1 MVIETLLKSVP
12 AKRQEYLAG
21 FIVALLRLFR
31 DLNFVYMEINPLVMT
46 DDGKITPLDM
56 AAKIDETAHFL
67 NAAQWGSIEFPAPF
81 GRPEFPEELF
91 IKKLDQGSGSSL
103 KLTIL
108 NQHGRVWT
116 MVAGGGA
123 SVVYADTISDLGFG
137 AELANYGEYS
147 GAPTLQE
154 TYDYARTIFSLMCR
168 HKDPRGKILIIGG
181 GIANFTDVAAT
192 FTGIQKAMKQYRDE
206 LIEANVDIWVRRAGP
221 NYQEG
226 LKNMRATGDALGL
239 SIHLYGPETHITAV
253 VPLALGL
260 RSAADYPEFDAA
272 LDDRNMMQ
280 ATKRSDGD
288 DASPPVQAPTTVS
301 TSSHAVSDM
310 TPETRSIVYGL
321 QTGAVQGMLDFDFMC
336 NRSRP
341 SVACMVFPFNGNHYM
356 KLYWGT
362 DEALIP
368 VYTTIAEAVAKHT
381 DATVMINFASF
392 RSVYETVEDTLKF
405 SQQIKTIAIIAEGVP
420 ESQTRQIIKAAAD
433 KGVGLIGPATVGGIK
448 PGCFRIGN
456 TGGMLDNIIMSKLYR
471 PGSVAYVSKSGGM
484 SNELNNIIARNSD
497 GVYEGVAIGGDRY
510 PGSLFLDHLLR
521 YNDNPEVKM
530 MVLLG
535 EVGGIDEY
543 AVAEALKSGRITKPL
558 VSWVMGTCASIFPY
572 EVQFGHAGAMARGD
586 LETAAAKNTA
596 MASAGAH
603 VPRSFD
609 AIGEKMYEVYSGLVS
624 NGTIIPKPEPP
635 VPKIPMD
642 YIWAKRLGLI
652 RKPANFISSISDD
665 RGDELSYAS
674 VPISEAISSD
684 IGVGGVLSLL
694 WFRRRLPAYATKFIE
709 MVLMVS
715 ADHGPAVSGAHNTI
729 VAARAGKDLVSALAS
744 GLLTIGPRFGGA
756 LDEAA
761 EMFMSAVDAG
771 EDAASFV
778 TSMRKKNKL
787 IMGIGH
793 KIRTLQNPDMRVAL
807 VMEYAKK
814 NFPRTPVLDFAL
826 AVEQVTTKKKATL
839 ILNVDGCIAACFVDL
854 LRDCGAFD
862 RAEADELIAN
872 GCLNGLFVTGRTIG
886 FIGHFIDQKRL
897 KQGLYRYFIYLPSL
911 ILLSI
916 LYFKCAVPPCLK
928 CPEPSER
935 HSVQQ
940 YSSLAHSLILLPYT
954 QASLG

>member
-381 DATVMINFASF
+381 DATIMINFASF

-471 PGSVAYVSKSGGM
+471 PGSVAYVSKSG
-484 SNELNNIIARNSD
+484 
-497 GVYEGVAIGGDRY
+497 
-510 PGSLFLDHLLR
+510 
-521 YNDNPEVKM
+521 
-530 MVLLG
+530 
-535 EVGGIDEY
+535 
-543 AVAEALKSGRITKPL
+543 
-558 VSWVMGTCASIFPY
+558 
-572 EVQFGHAGAMARGD
+572 
-586 LETAAAKNTA
+586 
-596 MASAGAH
+596 
-603 VPRSFD
+603 
-609 AIGEKMYEVYSGLVS
+609 
-624 NGTIIPKPEPP
+624 
-635 VPKIPMD
+635 
-642 YIWAKRLGLI
+642 
-652 RKPANFISSISDD
+652 
-665 RGDELSYAS
+665 
-674 VPISEAISSD
+674 
-684 IGVGGVLSLL
+684 
-694 WFRRRLPAYATKFIE
+694 
-709 MVLMVS
+709 
-715 ADHGPAVSGAHNTI
+715 
-729 VAARAGKDLVSALAS
+729 
-744 GLLTIGPRFGGA
+744 
-756 LDEAA
+756 
-761 EMFMSAVDAG
+761 
-771 EDAASFV
+771 
-778 TSMRKKNKL
+778 
-787 IMGIGH
+787 
-793 KIRTLQNPDMRVAL
+793 
-807 VMEYAKK
+807 
-814 NFPRTPVLDFAL
+814 
-826 AVEQVTTKKKATL
+826 
-839 ILNVDGCIAACFVDL
+839 
-854 LRDCGAFD
+854 
-862 RAEADELIAN
+862 
-872 GCLNGLFVTGRTIG
+872 
-886 FIGHFIDQKRL
+886 
-897 KQGLYRYFIYLPSL
+897 
-911 ILLSI
+911 
-916 LYFKCAVPPCLK
+916 
-928 CPEPSER
+928 
-935 HSVQQ
+935 
-940 YSSLAHSLILLPYT
+940 
-954 QASLG
+954 

>member
-1 MVIETLLKSVP
+1 MVVEALLQQVP
-12 AKRQEYLAG
+12 KARQEYLAG
-21 FIVALLRLFR
+21 FIVALLKLFR

-46 DDGKITPLDM
+46 DDGHITPLDM

-67 NAAQWGSIEFPAPF
+67 NAAQWGHIEFPAPF
-81 GRPEFPEELF
+81 GRPEFPEEVF

-108 NQHGRVWT
+108 NQYGRVWT

-206 LIEANVDIWVRRAGP
+206 LLEAKVDIWVRRAGP

-226 LKNMRATGDALGL
+226 LKNMRITGDLLGL
-239 SIHLYGPETHITAV
+239 PIHLYGPETHITAV

-260 RSAADYPEFDAA
+260 RSAEDYPEFDAA

-280 ATKRSDGD
+280 ATKRSDGEEPP
-288 DASPPVQAPTTVS
+288 SPIKSPVAVS
-301 TSSHAVSDM
+301 ADHAVSDM
-310 TPETRSIVYGL
+310 TPDTRSIVYGL

-336 NRSRP
+336 NRARP

-392 RSVYETVEDTLKF
+392 RSVYETVEDTLQF
-405 SQQIKTIAIIAEGVP
+405 SHQIKTIAIIAEGVP
-420 ESQTRQIIKAAAD
+420 ESQTRQIIKAAGD

-471 PGSVAYVSKSGGM
+471 AGSVAYVSKSGGM

-543 AVAEALKSGRITKPL
+543 AVAEAIKSGRITKPL
-558 VSWVMGTCASIFPY
+558 VAWVMGTCASIFPY

-596 MASAGAH
+596 MAAAGAY

-609 AIGEKMYEVYSGLVS
+609 AIGEKMYEVYAGLVA

-684 IGVGGVLSLL
+684 MGVGGVLALL

-761 EMFMSAVDAG
+761 EMFMTAVDAG
-771 EDAASFV
+771 QDAATFV

-862 RAEADELIAN
+862 RSEADELIAN

-897 KQGLYRYFIYLPSL
+897 KQGLYRYPEDR
-911 ILLSI
+911 IL
-916 LYFKCAVPPCLK
+916 
-928 CPEPSER
+928 
-935 HSVQQ
+935 
-940 YSSLAHSLILLPYT
+940 
-954 QASLG
+954 